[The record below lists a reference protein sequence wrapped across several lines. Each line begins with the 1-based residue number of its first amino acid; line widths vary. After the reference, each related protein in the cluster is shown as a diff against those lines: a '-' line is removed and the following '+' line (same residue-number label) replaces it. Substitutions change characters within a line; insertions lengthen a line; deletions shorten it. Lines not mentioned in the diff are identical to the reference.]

1 MASARF
7 IAKVSRP
14 AGVLLGHRVPGRLD
28 SLEESARLSALRD
41 CFEKV
46 PRGERQVVFVTG
58 EDEPLRAG
66 FLASPSVRSILG
78 IADAG
83 GAGGHR

>member
-1 MASARF
+1 
-7 IAKVSRP
+7 
-14 AGVLLGHRVPGRLD
+14 
-28 SLEESARLSALRD
+28 
-41 CFEKV
+41 V